1 MRALPLDIGIIHFVG
16 IGGIG
21 MSGIAEILH
30 NLGYKVQGSDQAE
43 NANVRRLAGLGVSTM
58 VGHRPENLG
67 DASVA
72 IESSAT
78 ALSLTGASSTST
90 TLTDETLFGQTITT
104 TGNSNL
110 AMVVFEKALD
120 TINANRATIG
130 AKLNRLEAV
139 VRNLENVREN
149 VSAARSRIQ
158 DADFAEETARMT
170 KAQILQQAGTAMVAQ
185 ANQSPQSVL
194 ALLQV

>member
-1 MRALPLDIGIIHFVG
+1 MLSNTTGGAISVTANTTVD
-16 IGGIG
+16 GGIG
-21 MSGIAEILH
+21 SFFAAGITAV
-30 NLGYKVQGSDQAE
+30 G
-43 NANVRRLAGLGVSTM
+43 AGQNGAIVL
-58 VGHRPENLG
+58 NDDLG

-78 ALSLTGASSTST
+78 ALSLTGASSTTT

-110 AMVVFEKALD
+110 AMIVFEKALD